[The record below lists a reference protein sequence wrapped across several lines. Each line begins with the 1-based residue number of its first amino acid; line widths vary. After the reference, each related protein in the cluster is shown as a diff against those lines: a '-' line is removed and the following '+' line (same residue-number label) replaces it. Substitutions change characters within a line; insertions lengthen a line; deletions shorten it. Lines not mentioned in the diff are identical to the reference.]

1 MSAESWN
8 DVLERTRRVAPPT
21 SDSAVSVQVAQGNTL
36 LRGYG
41 DPCKAAG
48 PESNESLTR
57 LVCIMGKEGF
67 QPGGKAYRFFQ
78 YVHLDS
84 DTDFGFTKDGQVF
97 TLRFA
102 GMNPVMVVVHGR
114 NLLRIC
120 DSIHL
125 HRMPWIRVAD
135 RDFADGQK
143 EIITA
148 IEIIEI
154 AGQDSPA

>member
-1 MSAESWN
+1 MSAETWD
-8 DVLERTRRVAPPT
+8 DVLEKTRRGGPPAT
-21 SDSAVSVQVAQGNTL
+21 DRVVNLNGAEGDAL
-36 LRGYG
+36 LPTAG
-41 DPCKAAG
+41 DPYKAAG
-48 PESNESLTR
+48 IPSNESLTR

-84 DTDFGFTKDGQVF
+84 DTDFGFTADGQII

-102 GMNPVMVVVHGR
+102 GMKPVMVVVRGR

-120 DSIHL
+120 DQIHQ

-135 RDFADGQK
+135 RDFAEGSK

-148 IEIIEI
+148 IEITDAVREE
-154 AGQDSPA
+154 

>member
-8 DVLERTRRVAPPT
+8 DVLERTRRAAPPA
-21 SDSAVSVQVAQGNTL
+21 SAVGLHAVEGNVL
-36 LRGYG
+36 LPGYG
-41 DPCKAAG
+41 DPYRAAG
-48 PESNESLTR
+48 PESSESLTR
-57 LVCIMGKEGF
+57 LACIMGKEGF

-84 DTDFGFTKDGQVF
+84 DTDFGFTKDGQII

-102 GMNPVMVVVHGR
+102 GMNPVLVVIRGR

-120 DSIHL
+120 DAIHL
-125 HRMPWIRVAD
+125 HRIPWIRVAD
-135 RDFADGQK
+135 RDFADGQL

-148 IEIIEI
+148 IEIIEA
-154 AGQDSPA
+154 AGQE

>member
-1 MSAESWN
+1 MNGGSWE
-8 DVLERTRRVAPPT
+8 DVLEKTRRGSAPA
-21 SDSAVSVQVAQGNTL
+21 SDTVVSLRAGEADSL
-36 LRGYG
+36 LPGDG
-41 DPCKAAG
+41 DPYKAAG
-48 PESNESLTR
+48 AQSNESLTR
-57 LVCIMGKEGF
+57 LCCIMGREGF

-84 DTDFGFTKDGQVF
+84 DTDLGFSNDRQIV

-102 GMNPVMVVVHGR
+102 GLHPVMVIIGGR

-135 RDFADGQK
+135 RDFAEGSK
-143 EIITA
+143 EIITS
-148 IEIIEI
+148 IEVTEYGGS
-154 AGQDSPA
+154 A